1 MLLPPL
7 HAFEPQEIPPA
18 DEVVLGGGGIAA
30 AGGAAEAGV
39 EHTPPVPAIGGC
51 ADVDAQGLI
60 PPGGQGR
67 GRVAGGAEVH
77 FHQIH
82 PHRCKTAAPGQHGA
96 GDPLQLGQMGRSPAE
111 GGGLVC
117 RRAGRVQIR
126 EHGVPHGQLVGLVG
140 GGVAGSADVEPQS
153 VGGKR
158 GSGVELGAAP
168 AQQALQTDAERERTA
183 ECDAPDSHLAAG

>member
-1 MLLPPL
+1 
-7 HAFEPQEIPPA
+7 
-18 DEVVLGGGGIAA
+18 
-30 AGGAAEAGV
+30 
-39 EHTPPVPAIGGC
+39 
-51 ADVDAQGLI
+51 
-60 PPGGQGR
+60 
-67 GRVAGGAEVH
+67 
-77 FHQIH
+77 
-82 PHRCKTAAPGQHGA
+82 
-96 GDPLQLGQMGRSPAE
+96 MGRSPAE

-117 RRAGRVQIR
+117 RRAGCVQIR

-140 GGVAGSADVEPQS
+140 SSVAGSADVEPQS